1 MNPEYDLV
9 NFSLRDM
16 TECGHALRKI
26 GGNAKNME
34 DVANGVVRYM
44 YDHLADSQTGKNACV
59 LIRFFKTHR
68 YGGLD
73 DKLRRF
79 AQGMLQNPLLPEM
92 KCLTLLATVGEK
104 PEWCSKE
111 HSYSHKAIPLP
122 SEEAVKQIPMISNLI
137 QQFGLDINTIV
148 KPDSDLLLEINQKTY
163 NVFHVPEAVG
173 SLYIPAQKEFVIP
186 YGVKSVLGFGGLLP
200 AGDMFAVILFSK
212 APISREKTSFFK
224 TLALSVKMAILPFEE
239 TVFTD

>member
-1 MNPEYDLV
+1 MNSEYDLV

-26 GGNAKNME
+26 AGDAKNME
-34 DVANGVVRYM
+34 DVANGVVRYV
-44 YDHLADSQTGKNACV
+44 YDHLVDVQTGKKACV

-104 PEWCSKE
+104 PEWCS
-111 HSYSHKAIPLP
+111 
-122 SEEAVKQIPMISNLI
+122 NL
-137 QQFGLDINTIV
+137 
-148 KPDSDLLLEINQKTY
+148 KPW
-163 NVFHVPEAVG
+163 H
-173 SLYIPAQKEFVIP
+173 
-186 YGVKSVLGFGGLLP
+186 
-200 AGDMFAVILFSK
+200 
-212 APISREKTSFFK
+212 
-224 TLALSVKMAILPFEE
+224 
-239 TVFTD
+239 